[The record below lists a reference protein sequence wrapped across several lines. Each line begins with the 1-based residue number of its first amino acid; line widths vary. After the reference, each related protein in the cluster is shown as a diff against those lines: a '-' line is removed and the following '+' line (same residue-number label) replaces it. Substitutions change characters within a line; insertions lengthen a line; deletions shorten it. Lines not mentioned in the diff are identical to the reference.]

1 MVTLVFIAT
10 NIVKPLLFTICLLSC
25 TTAML
30 IIFKPSKG
38 DTMKKYITIDNRM
51 ARSLIRTFGKEK
63 AREVLKNH
71 GLTFADVGIK

>member
-1 MVTLVFIAT
+1 
-10 NIVKPLLFTICLLSC
+10 
-25 TTAML
+25 
-30 IIFKPSKG
+30 
-38 DTMKKYITIDNRM
+38 MKKYITIDNRM